1 VTAIEKEALRKAVL
15 AARARLAPEERE
27 RASREALRRLVALQ
41 EFARA
46 GTVGLYAPLGS
57 EIDPLALA
65 APEAFPDRRFAF
77 PRMVEGERALT
88 FAICAAEELVPGALG
103 TREPPA
109 RAAPL
114 ALAELDL
121 VLVPGVAFDLQG
133 GRLGRGRGYYDALL
147 ASLSP
152 RTRRLGLLFEVQLVA
167 RVPREPHDRPLDG
180 LVTEARSV
188 RCGAG
193 APARHPV
200 R

>member
-1 VTAIEKEALRKAVL
+1 MTAIEKEALRKVAL
-15 AARARLAPEERE
+15 AARARLAPEERAE
-27 RASREALRRLVALQ
+27 ASRAALRHLVALE

-46 GTVGLYAPLGS
+46 GTIGIYAPLGS
-57 EIDPLALA
+57 ELDPLALA
-65 APEAFPDRRFAF
+65 APDASSDRRFAF
-77 PRMVEGERALT
+77 PRMVEGERALA
-88 FAICAAEELVPGALG
+88 FAICAPEELVPGALG
-103 TREPPA
+103 TREPPG

-114 ALAELDL
+114 ALEELDL
-121 VLVPGVAFDLQG
+121 VLVPGVAFDLEG

-152 RTRRLGLLFEVQLVA
+152 RTRRWGLLFEVQLVP

-188 RCGAG
+188 QCGAG
-193 APARHPV
+193 RPARRPI